1 MSYIDAI
8 LLGIIQGLTE
18 FLPVSSSGHLVLTQE
33 LLGVNEPGVTFEL
46 LAHVGTLGAVLV
58 YFRKTIWRLARSLLA
73 GGVREDRELVFW
85 VAVGTIPAGFAG
97 VFLEDFF
104 EQAFSSP
111 LLTSVML
118 LVTGLILLATRL
130 AKHGQRSVGWKSA
143 LAMGIGQAMAIM
155 PGISRSGTTI
165 AMGLWTKVEPSRA
178 AEFSFL
184 LAIPV
189 IGGAVILKADELA
202 HLQTDQ
208 LGPYLAGTALAFIFG
223 LLAVSAVLTA
233 IRRGKFDYFAYYCFA
248 AGGLGL
254 YLFI

>member
-58 YFRKTIWRLARSLLA
+58 YFRKTIGRLARSVWA
-73 GGVREDRELVFW
+73 GGAREDRELVLW
-85 VAVGTIPAGFAG
+85 VAVGTIPAGLAG
-97 VFLEDFF
+97 VLLEDFF
-104 EQAFSSP
+104 EQAFSNP
-111 LLTSVML
+111 LLTSGML
-118 LVTGLILLATRL
+118 LTTGLILLSTRL
-130 AKHGQRSVGWKSA
+130 VKHGQHSVGWKSA
-143 LAMGIGQAMAIM
+143 LAMGVGQAMAIM

-165 AMGLWTKVEPSRA
+165 AMGLWAKVEPSRA

-184 LAIPV
+184 LAIPA
-189 IGGAVILKADELA
+189 IGGAVLLKADELA

-208 LGPYLAGTALAFIFG
+208 LGPYLVGTALAFVFG
-223 LLAVSAVLTA
+223 LLAVYAVLTA